1 MTKLLPV
8 LFLFF
13 PFLMAAQQPTVS
25 DVRAEQVAG
34 SKTVEIRYN
43 LAIDGGDSATVT
55 VKASRDNGATYEEV
69 PDGSLSG
76 AFGRRQSAGT
86 NKTIVWDAAA
96 IGWEAA
102 LYPQTRVRITATVP
116 AGMPADMVRVQGGT
130 LSTSNELDGT
140 VVDTF
145 FIGKYEVTWGEWK
158 AVRSWAASNGYD
170 IGRRGE
176 GCADDHPVHT
186 VWWHDVVK
194 WCNAKSE
201 MEGLE
206 PVYSSLGATW
216 ATYRSGKYLIYSQ
229 DRSASGYRLPM
240 EAEWEFAARGG
251 TQTNGYEY
259 AGSNDP
265 EAVGWY
271 RDNSGGAA
279 CDLSSGRGTW
289 PVGQKAA
296 NELGLYDMSG
306 NVYEWC
312 WERALYQGGSGGSGR
327 RLRGGSWK
335 TSANLWTVSFRGLG
349 NWKKPSIGFRLVR
362 RSDQ

>member
-1 MTKLLPV
+1 MVRFFPV
-8 LFLFF
+8 LFSFF
-13 PFLMAAQQPTVS
+13 PFLLAAQQPTVS

-43 LAIDGGDSATVT
+43 LAIDGGDSATVM

-69 PDGSLSG
+69 PAGSLSG

-102 LYPQTRVRITATVP
+102 LYPQARVRITATVP

-130 LSTSNELDGT
+130 LSTSNELDGG

-145 FIGKYEVTWGEWK
+145 FIGQTEVTWGEWK

-170 IGRRGE
+170 IGSRGE

-186 VWWHDVVK
+186 VSWYDVVK

-206 PVYSSLGATW
+206 PVYSYRR
-216 ATYRSGKYLIYSQ
+216 ATYRSGEYLSSSYSQ

-306 NVYEWC
+306 NVLEWC
-312 WERALYQGGSGGSGR
+312 WERAMYRYGSGRSGR
-327 RLRGGSWK
+327 RLRGGSWDS
-335 TSANLWTVSFRGLG
+335 SANLWTVSFRGLS
-349 NWKKPSIGFRLVR
+349 NWKSPSIGFRLVR
-362 RSDQ
+362 RSEQ